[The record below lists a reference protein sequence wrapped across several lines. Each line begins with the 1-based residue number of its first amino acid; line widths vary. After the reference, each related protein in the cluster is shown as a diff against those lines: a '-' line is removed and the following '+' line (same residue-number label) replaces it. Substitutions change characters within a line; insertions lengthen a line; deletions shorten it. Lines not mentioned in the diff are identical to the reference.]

1 MRQIELGEADWTE
14 DGDGILNFVSEDG
27 SQRWA
32 YDDVEFADWR
42 DTQAIM
48 DGVCKVAQRH
58 PDSEVVILQDGSDT
72 YLFASMGDAV
82 TC

>member
-27 SQRWA
+27 SQKWK
-32 YDDVEFADWR
+32 YDDVEFADWK
-42 DTQAIM
+42 DSQAVM

-58 PDSEVVILQDGSDT
+58 PKYEVVILFDGSDT
-72 YLFASMGDAV
+72 MIFASMKDAIN
-82 TC
+82 C